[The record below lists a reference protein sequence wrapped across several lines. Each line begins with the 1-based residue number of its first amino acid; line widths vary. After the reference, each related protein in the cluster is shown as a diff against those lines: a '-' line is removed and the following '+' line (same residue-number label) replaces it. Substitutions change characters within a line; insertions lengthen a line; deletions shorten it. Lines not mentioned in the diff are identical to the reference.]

1 MRDDVE
7 RWRRETPGC
16 LEHVHLNN
24 AGAAMMPQPV
34 VDAMVRHIH
43 LEAECGGYEAAE
55 ARADAVADV
64 YEQVAR
70 LIGARPRNIAVVEN
84 ATVAFSQALA
94 AFDFARG
101 DRVVTTRN
109 DYVAN
114 QLAFLALAERVGVEI
129 VRAEDLPTGGVDVDD
144 FRRRLRM
151 QRCRVA
157 SITWMPTNSGLIQDA
172 PAVATACR
180 EAAVPLIVDA
190 CQVVGQL
197 PIDAPALGCDF
208 LTGTARKFLRGPRGI
223 GFLYVSDRA
232 LDEGR
237 YPLTI
242 DSQGATWTAPGQ
254 FELLPSARRFENW
267 EFAYALVLGLGE
279 AARYA
284 LANDVE
290 KTGRRATE
298 LAAGLRA
305 VLRALPGVTL
315 LDRGT
320 SLSAIVTARLEG
332 QDARQVVAALRERGI
347 NASAALRKW
356 ALLDMDEKRA
366 DTALR
371 LSPHYY
377 NTEEEIALVTDALR
391 EVLRA

>member
-1 MRDDVE
+1 MHEAVE
-7 RWRRETPGC
+7 RWRRDTPGC
-16 LEHVHLNN
+16 LNRVHLNN

-34 VDAMVRHIH
+34 VDAIVRHIQ

-55 ARADAVADV
+55 ARASSVADA

-70 LIGARPRNIAVVEN
+70 LVGATTRNIAIVEN

-94 AFDFARG
+94 SFDFARG
-101 DRVVTTRN
+101 DKVVTTRC

-114 QLAFLALAERVGVEI
+114 QLAFLALAERTGVQI
-129 VRAEDLPTGGVDVDD
+129 VHAADLPTGGVDVDD
-144 FRRRLRM
+144 FRRRLTM
-151 QRCRVA
+151 PRCRVA
-157 SITWMPTNSGLIQDA
+157 TISWMPTNSGLIQDA
-172 PAVATACR
+172 PSVAAACR
-180 EAAVPLIVDA
+180 EAGVPLIVDA

-223 GFLYVSDRA
+223 GFLYVSDRT
-232 LDEGR
+232 LDDGR

-242 DSQGATWTAPGQ
+242 DSQGATWTAPTQ

-284 LANDVE
+284 LANDIE
-290 KTGRRATE
+290 QTGARAMQ
-298 LAAGLRA
+298 LAADLRA
-305 VLRALPGVTL
+305 RLRELPEVTL

-332 QDARQVVAALRERGI
+332 RDARDVVAALRERGF

-366 DTALR
+366 ETALR

-377 NTEEEIALVTDALR
+377 NTEAEIALVVDALR
-391 EVLRA
+391 EVLLA